1 MTAAYLSA
9 STLVTREFHD
19 HEGFACYLMQILRDH
34 GLIIDLS
41 CPNDERTGQNG
52 TTTAPKNSGYVTV
65 GQRRDPD

>member
-9 STLVTREFHD
+9 STMVTREFHD

-41 CPNDERTGQNG
+41 CPNDVHAARVISHLAQ
-52 TTTAPKNSGYVTV
+52 ASG
-65 GQRRDPD
+65 R